1 MRLNTSAANTLLY
14 LLSGA
19 TTAADVSGR
28 MPEKDIRSIQRSFER
43 LMDIGLLEK
52 KGPQNNPSY
61 GVKYDALL
69 IAGIPEKIFDD
80 EGRPDSG
87 YNRAW
92 IEWLQGLTDSE
103 VSDLLGDSFSSNHNS
118 HKMTNKE
125 LEYLTVELSWKSS
138 ALEGNTYTLLDTQL
152 LLTEGIKAKGRTEFE
167 TQMILNHKRAIDF
180 IVENPE
186 QFNQNISF
194 AAVEEIHKIIGDNL
208 GISSGVRKRLVRI
221 SASNYVP
228 LSNPHQ
234 LREAAD
240 AVLTT
245 INHFSDAYVRA
256 FMALGLVPYLQTF
269 EDGNKRTGRILANA
283 IMISSFGRGFS
294 LRNVDARKL
303 ALAYLALYEFNTMKA
318 LSDIFTSETKQ

>member
-19 TTAADVSGR
+19 TTAADVSER

-43 LMDIGLLEK
+43 LMDLGLLEK

-69 IAGIPEKIFDD
+69 IAGIPEKIIDD

-92 IEWLQGLTDSE
+92 IEWLESLTDSE
-103 VSDLLGDSFSSNHNS
+103 VSDLLGASFSGSHNS

-240 AVLTT
+240 TVLTT

>member
-19 TTAADVSGR
+19 TTTAGVSER
-28 MPEKDIRSIQRSFER
+28 MPKKDIRSIQRSFVR
-43 LMDIGLLEK
+43 LMDLGILEK
-52 KGPQNNPSY
+52 RGPQNNPSY

-69 IAGIPEKIFDD
+69 TTSIPEKIFDD
-80 EGRPDSG
+80 EERPDCG

-92 IEWLQGLTDSE
+92 IEWLKGLSDVE
-103 VSDLLGDSFSSNHNS
+103 AGDLLGPSFLYGHNS
-118 HKMTNKE
+118 YKMTNKE

-138 ALEGNTYTLLDTQL
+138 ALEGNTYTLLDTRL
-152 LLTEGIKAKGRTEFE
+152 LLTQGIRAKGKTEFE

-180 IVENPE
+180 IIENPE
-186 QFNQNISF
+186 QFNYHISF
-194 AAVEEIHKIIGDNL
+194 AAVKELHKIIGYNL
-208 GISSGVRKRLVRI
+208 GISGGVRNRLERI
-221 SASNYVP
+221 SVSNYVP

-240 AVLTT
+240 TVLSAV
-245 INHFSDAYVRA
+245 NHFSDPYIRA

-269 EDGNKRTGRILANA
+269 EDGNKRTGRMLANA
-283 IMISSFGRGFS
+283 IMISSLGKGFS

-303 ALAYLALYEFNTMKA
+303 ALAYLALYEFNSMKA
-318 LSDIFTSETKQ
+318 LSDIFTSETKS